1 MLFRFEQALGQGHA
15 LPQAPCLKAVIARL
29 QPLGPG
35 HLRHQCPQLV
45 QPADGGM
52 GGARTLLH
60 GVRMAAG
67 HAVRPVTS
75 PAPMRSRPAPWPEGS
90 QQATEALARLLSIDE
105 RQWHALKGQP
115 KRRAAEL
122 LAAALVQLVND
133 GEATPMVVQ
142 ALGWL
147 QGELRDPGCPQH
159 GR

>member
-1 MLFRFEQALGQGHA
+1 
-15 LPQAPCLKAVIARL
+15 
-29 QPLGPG
+29 
-35 HLRHQCPQLV
+35 
-45 QPADGGM
+45 M
-52 GGARTLLH
+52 GGTRTLLH
-60 GVRMAAG
+60 GVRMAGG

-75 PAPMRSRPAPWPEGS
+75 PAPPIRSRPSPWPEGS
-90 QQATEALARLLSIDE
+90 QGATEALARLLSIDE

-115 KRRAAEL
+115 RRRAAEL

-133 GEATPMVVQ
+133 GDATPMVEQ